1 MRRILTI
8 AGIGCGGLLVLI
20 VLGSII
26 AAVVGGGGTDTATQD
41 KEEQK
46 AEPVKENQPKE
57 EAKQKEESGNVAVR
71 VSGTQGVEYSGSY
84 GTSQGQTTVD
94 GTLGGEPDE
103 YEVDAQT
110 GTFEFD
116 VITASFQK
124 RSPGPGQLRVEI
136 VSDGDVQASQETSAE
151 FGVVT
156 TSWSPQAPQNK

>member
-1 MRRILTI
+1 MRRLLTI
-8 AGIGCGGLLVLI
+8 GGIGCGGLLVLI
-20 VLGSII
+20 VII
-26 AAVVGGGGTDTATQD
+26 AVLASAFGGGTDTATQD

-57 EAKQKEESGNVAVR
+57 EAKQKEETGNVAVTI
-71 VSGTQGVEYSGSY
+71 SGTQGVEYSGSY

-103 YEVDAQT
+103 YEVDANT

-124 RSPGPGQLRVEI
+124 RSPGPGQLRVE
-136 VSDGDVQASQETSAE
+136 VVTDGDVQASQETSAE